1 MNKNITIAVDGYSSC
16 GKSTLAKSLAKELR
30 YIYVDTGAMY
40 RAVTLYFIRNKAI
53 DEGLPD
59 IERIKNE
66 LDNIQISFKRSNIEN
81 TYEVH
86 LNNENIEYD
95 IRLMNVSNHVSAIS
109 KIKEVRKKLVVLQ
122 QQMGRNKGVVM
133 DGRDIGTVVFP
144 NAEVKIFMT
153 ANVKV
158 RAKRRYDELVAKG
171 MDIEMHEIIENI
183 ESRDYQDTHRKE
195 SPLQKAND
203 AIEID
208 NTLLNQQEQLI
219 LALDI
224 VNRIFH

>member
-1 MNKNITIAVDGYSSC
+1 MNKKITIAIDGYSSC
-16 GKSTLAKSLAKELR
+16 GKSTLAKSLAKDLS

-53 DEGLPD
+53 DQGLPD

-81 TYEVH
+81 TYEIH
-86 LNNENIEYD
+86 LNNENVEND

-171 MDIEMHEIIENI
+171 IDIEMHEIIENI

-208 NTLLNQQEQLI
+208 NTLLNQKEQFN
-219 LALDI
+219 LALNI
-224 VNRIFH
+224 IKKALN

>member
-16 GKSTLAKSLAKELR
+16 GKSTLAKSLAKELS

-40 RAVTLYFIRNKAI
+40 RAVTLYFIRSKAI
-53 DEGLPD
+53 DEGVPD
-59 IERIKNE
+59 FGRIKNE
-66 LDNIQISFKRSNIEN
+66 LGNIQISFKRSNIEK
-81 TYEVH
+81 TYEIH
-86 LNNENIEYD
+86 LNNENVENE
-95 IRLMNVSNHVSAIS
+95 IRLMNVSNHVSSIS
-109 KIKEVRKKLVVLQ
+109 KIKEVRKKMVALQ

-144 NAEVKIFMT
+144 NAEVKLFMT

-171 MDIEMHEIIENI
+171 IDIEMNEIIENI

-195 SPLQKAND
+195 SPLQKAED

-208 NTLLNQQEQLI
+208 NTLLNQEEQLI

-224 VNRIFH
+224 VNRVFN